1 MDIRIHEKMKLGA
14 TYRQSGSTMPEIM
27 VAALLLAVFF
37 ASIFE
42 LNAVMPAIHRCEQGI
57 GGSFT
62 TDTGSE
68 RGASQ
73 SRVH

>member
-1 MDIRIHEKMKLGA
+1 MKLDA

-42 LNAVMPAIHRCEQGI
+42 LNAVCLRYIDASKESVAALQQIQIAARRFAISR
-57 GGSFT
+57 
-62 TDTGSE
+62 
-68 RGASQ
+68 SQ
-73 SRVH
+73 I